1 MEGLTCEGDPRHKQ
15 KDTDPRYSLIS
26 HVMTRSY
33 HEEDAGHRDH
43 ESAEFVSEGL
53 EGLRLARDRVYSL
66 YSGVLGF
73 ELGPQILLG
82 QTNIQ
87 YIISITLIF
96 LTGSI
101 KTYLPST
108 RCLTVS

>member
-1 MEGLTCEGDPRHKQ
+1 MCSLS
-15 KDTDPRYSLIS
+15 TDPQYSLMT
-26 HVMTRSY
+26 HVMTWSY

-82 QTNIQ
+82 QTHIHSS
-87 YIISITLIF
+87 IS
-96 LTGSI
+96 
-101 KTYLPST
+101 YQ
-108 RCLTVS
+108 